1 MQIQWVSGYI
11 LATVGI
17 VGIFA
22 SFVIQQSE
30 FDPTAFS
37 LSIMSIFIAIAGIA
51 LILRPAEDEQ
61 HPHKRRHTKPSRVS

>member
-17 VGIFA
+17 IGIFA
-22 SFVIQQSE
+22 SFVIQKSE
-30 FDPTAFS
+30 FDPTSFS

-51 LILRPAEDEQ
+51 LILQPADDGE
-61 HPHKRRHTKPSRVS
+61 HPRKR